1 MSDGKYLLNPA
12 QVIIP
17 GLRYCLGVCCK
28 TPDLEYTLLSSP
40 LPGLPAPQRLLAAA
54 ITDTEGVYN

>member
-17 GLRYCLGVCCK
+17 GLRYCLVVCCK

-40 LPGLPAPQRLLAAA
+40 LPGLPAPQAPLSSSNKRYRGSL
-54 ITDTEGVYN
+54 